1 MYSNNQ
7 QSVIF
12 CQKELKKDVKPCM
25 IQDKESVQ
33 NVEDWCLRCPMQEG
47 YLQRNVHAGIVSNL
61 PNFTTFENEK
71 ETSHWQCV
79 LATGKLDNNL

>member
-7 QSVIF
+7 QTVIF
-12 CQKELKKDVKPCM
+12 CQKELKNDVKPW

-47 YLQRNVHAGIVSNL
+47 YLQRNVAAGIVSNL
-61 PNFTTFENEK
+61 PNVTNIRK
-71 ETSHWQCV
+71 RKRNIS
-79 LATGKLDNNL
+79 LAMRTRHRN